1 MFDGLPS
8 EYDIIV
14 VGTGIVESILA
25 SACARI
31 GKTVLHVDT
40 NEYYGSEWASFPL
53 NGLIEW
59 TQMQENPTTNVDPQD
74 DSEKIMP
81 ISSPLNI
88 FRNVQFKWNIEKAN
102 EQSSTTENET
112 PKITIDV
119 LEKQSRKFNIDLIP
133 KLYYA
138 TGGLIDLLV
147 QSNVGKYCE
156 FKLVSRLLLER
167 NNGQLDNVPSS
178 RSDIFNSNDISLIDK
193 RLLMKVIM
201 NCSSM
206 AIEDL
211 NEDENIPFID
221 YLKKQKLNDTLS
233 HLIINSI
240 SMVDYN
246 ATTKEGVV
254 KAKRYL
260 ESIGRYGNSPFLY
273 PMYGNGEMSQCFC
286 RLCAVFGGT
295 YFLRF
300 PLAGFTIDSSTNQCS
315 GIVATTRERFR
326 AKDAVICNHAF
337 MDSISSNRN
346 VIHRMV
352 LITNQS
358 IKSSEKDE
366 ITYLRLSGPN
376 ESGIHIIEVGHGS
389 GCTPDGFFLLYIFQ
403 EKSDENLNQVIERLL
418 KLTGEQFTQSN
429 ILGQLTFEQVETI
442 SSSAS
447 SSVLKLLLTHGP
459 DGSINH
465 DSAVNTA
472 RTMFYQ
478 IYSNGE
484 EFLARAPD
492 PEDII
497 IEDDGNASNTSTC
510 NTNVEDV
517 NSTLNTDA
525 DNDTSN
531 LNTNTDQET
540 S

>member
-1 MFDGLPS
+1 MFEGLPN

-25 SACARI
+25 AACARI
-31 GKTVLHVDT
+31 GKTVLHIDT
-40 NEYYGSEWASFPL
+40 NEYYGSEWASFSL

-59 TQMQENPTTNVDPQD
+59 TQIQENPVTAVSSQD
-74 DSEKIMP
+74 DNERIMP
-81 ISSPLNI
+81 ISNPLNV
-88 FRNVQFKWNIEKAN
+88 FRNIQLKWNIEKTN
-102 EQSSTTENET
+102 EQSSTTENDT
-112 PKITIDV
+112 PKMTLDV
-119 LEKQSRKFNIDLIP
+119 LEKQSRKFNIDLTP

-156 FKLVSRLLLER
+156 FKLVSRLLLEHYR
-167 NNGQLDNVPSS
+167 QLVNVPSS
-178 RSDIFNSNDISLIDK
+178 RADVFNSSDISLVGK
-193 RLLMKVIM
+193 RLLMKALM
-201 NCSSM
+201 NFSSM
-206 AIEDL
+206 TIEDL
-211 NEDENIPFID
+211 NEDENIPFIE
-221 YLKKQKLNDTLS
+221 YLKKQKLNDARC

-260 ESIGRYGNSPFLY
+260 DSIGRYGNSPFLY
-273 PMYGNGEMSQCFC
+273 PLYGNGEMSQCFC

-300 PLAGFTIDSSTNQCS
+300 PLAGFTIDSSANQCS
-315 GIVATTRERFR
+315 GVVATTGERFR
-326 AKDAVICNHAF
+326 AKDAVICNNSF
-337 MDSISSNRN
+337 MESTSSNRN
-346 VIHRMV
+346 VIHRAV
-352 LITNQS
+352 LFTNQS

-376 ESGIHIIEVGHGS
+376 ESGIHIIEIGSGS

-403 EKSDENLNQVIERLL
+403 EKPQEDINQMVERLL
-418 KLTGEQFTQSN
+418 KLTGDNFTRAN
-429 ILGQLTFEQVETI
+429 ILGQLSFDQVETVSTST
-442 SSSAS
+442 SSP
-447 SSVLKLLLTHGP
+447 VFKLLLTHGP
-459 DGSINH
+459 DGSVDH

-472 RTMFYQ
+472 RNIFHQ

-497 IEDDGNASNTSTC
+497 IEDDGNTNDSSTINKNTET
-510 NTNVEDV
+510 
-517 NSTLNTDA
+517 
-525 DNDTSN
+525 
-531 LNTNTDQET
+531 ET